1 MARHSTEKC
10 MSVFHFSHK
19 VAARPT
25 TFQFATERSDREYL
39 GRPVARHSAEKC
51 MSVFLFSYRVVATI
65 TRSQVATERTE

>member
-1 MARHSTEKC
+1 MH
-10 MSVFHFSHK
+10 VGLYFSHR
-19 VAARPT
+19 VAT
-25 TFQFATERSDREYL
+25 TIITIQGANERTDREYL